1 MHRYIEIAVAMRMR
15 GCLLLLGAGMLAAG
29 LPGAAGAQERR
40 VPETYTAG
48 TANMTPAGVELR
60 ADVVRW
66 STDDERAAAIAAMG
80 AEDPTAALRALPT
93 AGIVWR
99 SGSAVGHSIKYAHR
113 RLAADG
119 GEIVTFVTDR
129 PIGSSSFTPWI
140 AETPA
145 DTALAYSVIELT
157 VPAAGGGEGTMS
169 IAAEARIDTAAATV
183 ALDRGTRLAVL
194 SDVVKQPKPYWAA
207 GN

>member
-1 MHRYIEIAVAMRMR
+1 MNRYTETGIAVRMR
-15 GCLLLLGAGMLAAG
+15 RVLLLLGTGMLAAG
-29 LPGAAGAQERR
+29 LAGAVGAQERR
-40 VPETYTAG
+40 APDTYTAV
-48 TANMTPAGVELR
+48 TTNMTPAGVELR

-113 RLAADG
+113 RQAADG